1 MHKNPLRA
9 LENLL
14 KTPKDPQSNS
24 SKKSLRIPNK
34 SSKTTL
40 YFKTKQ
46 LQNPHRGPIYEDF
59 RRITENRKKTYVNS
73 LRALKDLK
81 KTSHQI
87 RFTKYG

>member
-46 LQNPHRGPIYEDF
+46 LQNPHRIHLWGFQKNYWKSQ
-59 RRITENRKKTYVNS
+59 EN
-73 LRALKDLK
+73 LREFLK
-81 KTSHQI
+81 SA
-87 RFTKYG
+87 